1 MITSERAGPSRGCGV
16 PWGDAPDGRVAS
28 GTRMNTAPL
37 LSVVVDVRSSVSRL
51 PGAIPRL
58 RVNADQLLLVLVGE
72 PRARSSRR
80 FADPSWRHGEDT
92 DA

>member
-1 MITSERAGPSRGCGV
+1 MITSERASPSQGCSV
-16 PWGDAPDGRVAS
+16 PGGDTPDGRIAS

-37 LSVVVDVRSSVSRL
+37 LSVVVDVGSSVSRL
-51 PGAIPRL
+51 PGAMPRL
-58 RVNADQLLLVLVGE
+58 GVNADQLLLVLVGE

-80 FADPSWRHGEDT
+80 FSDPSWRHREDT